1 MFVTLL
7 GLIHAEATSRI
18 LLEDIEDQRDRE
30 DYALVPINQNGV
42 SMNSIRF
49 KSATRLAE
57 ETLYFLYIANAFAG
71 LYLMWVLCVVL

>member
-18 LLEDIEDQRDRE
+18 LSEDMEDQRDRE
-30 DYALVPINQNGV
+30 DYSLVPVNQNGI

-49 KSATRLAE
+49 KSATKLAE
-57 ETLYFLYIANAFAG
+57 ETLYFLYLANGFAG
-71 LYLMWVLCVVL
+71 LYLL